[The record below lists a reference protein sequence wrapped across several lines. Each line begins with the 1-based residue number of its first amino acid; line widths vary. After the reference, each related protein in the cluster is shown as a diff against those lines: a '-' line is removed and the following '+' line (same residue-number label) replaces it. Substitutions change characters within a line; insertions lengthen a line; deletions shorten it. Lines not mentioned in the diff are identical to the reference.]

1 MFNVFLDNTIILLSC
16 ILILC
21 LLTPGIVVLGVVLFF
36 FFLKVR
42 NSTRH
47 STMKR
52 FRTPVSRINN
62 TIGAGNLLVIQ
73 IDVHLKALNLLQD
86 ADRGLF
92 LKKFSISDFQIFW
105 QEALH
110 LN

>member
-1 MFNVFLDNTIILLSC
+1 
-16 ILILC
+16 
-21 LLTPGIVVLGVVLFF
+21 
-36 FFLKVR
+36 
-42 NSTRH
+42 
-47 STMKR
+47 MKR